1 MALSYCVLASGSSGN
16 CLWVRGGG
24 VQLLIDCGISARMV
38 GRRLAE
44 VGGRVED
51 LRAVVCT
58 HGHGDHVMGA
68 SVLAR
73 KAGVDVYATAGT
85 AQALPS
91 GMPSERLQAMP
102 YGGTFT
108 IGGLTVETVP
118 TSHDA
123 PQAVAVR
130 VSDGETSLGVVTD
143 QGLPTPGIVKAFRG
157 LDGLL
162 LEANH
167 DLQMLMDGPYP
178 ERLKKRIRSN
188 WGHLSNEQGAALLA
202 ELLHDGLQHVTLG
215 HISEHNNT
223 PDLARE
229 AAEGLLEK
237 RGGTA
242 PKLAVAVQ
250 RKVGQ
255 LITLAPGGRS
265 VRRKARQLAFAWI
278 CRPPRRVAS
287 PE

>member
-24 VQLLIDCGISARMV
+24 VQILVDCGVSARMV

-44 VGGRVED
+44 VGGAIED
-51 LRAVVCT
+51 VQAVVCT

-73 KAGVDVYATAGT
+73 KHDLDVFATAGT

-91 GMPSERLQAMP
+91 GMPNERLKPLP
-102 YGGTFT
+102 YGGTLCL
-108 IGGLTVETVP
+108 GGLTIETVP

-130 VSDGETSLGVVTD
+130 ISDGETSFGVITD
-143 QGLPTPGIVKAFRG
+143 HGQPTPTIAKAFRG

-162 LEANH
+162 LESNH
-167 DLQMLMDGPYP
+167 DVQMLLDGSYP
-178 ERLKKRIRSN
+178 ERLKRRIRGN
-188 WGHLSNEQGAALLA
+188 WGHLSNEQSAALLA
-202 ELLHDGLQHVTLG
+202 ELLHDGLQHLTLG

-223 PDLARE
+223 PELAR
-229 AAEGLLEK
+229 AATEGLLEK
-237 RGGTA
+237 RGGVA
-242 PKLAVAVQ
+242 PRLAVALQ

-255 LITLAPGGRS
+255 VITLAPGGRLQP
-265 VRRKARQLAFAWI
+265 RKAMQLAFAFGKL
-278 CRPPRRVAS
+278 AG
-287 PE
+287 